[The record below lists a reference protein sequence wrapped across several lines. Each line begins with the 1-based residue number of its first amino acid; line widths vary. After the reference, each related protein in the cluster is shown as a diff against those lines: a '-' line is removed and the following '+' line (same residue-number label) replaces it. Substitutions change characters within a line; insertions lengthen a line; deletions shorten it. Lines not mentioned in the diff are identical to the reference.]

1 MRKCSL
7 ATSTIV
13 LLLLISQSLFAGDI
27 ERRQAKRIHDR
38 LTGVPPSES
47 VLNEMED
54 RISNSA
60 NSHYDPSGK
69 TAAEIALQDPAFYNV
84 TLKNWAAPW
93 TNEEQTIFTP
103 LNDYTA
109 TVIGMVRDDIDF
121 RKILYEDIIYTGN
134 FNLLNKDGQ
143 LITPYHNEDNLH
155 YQELEALGPEDGD
168 LSDIN
173 ILQKKD
179 QSAVTQLDEAATAGV
194 ITTRASAR
202 AFLIQGT
209 NRALFR
215 FTMLN
220 HLCNDL
226 EQIKDNS
233 RTPDRVHQDVAR
245 SPGGDSQI
253 YLNSCVGC
261 HAGMDGLLGAY
272 AYLDLA
278 FTEDGDGE
286 VNENTAALEYTPGEV
301 QAKYLI
307 NSNNFKQGFITTDDS
322 WINYWRNGPNA
333 LLGWNDYPGVQKDA
347 KGHSYGNGPKS
358 MGKELAYSDAFAQCQ
373 VKKAFKVVCFRDP
386 DNYAADR
393 SEVSTIVGDFVASG
407 YKMKRVF
414 RDVAAYCKGN

>member
-1 MRKCSL
+1 MLIRSL
-7 ATSTIV
+7 TSSA
-13 LLLLISQSLFAGDI
+13 LLLTLLISQSLIAGDL

-38 LTGVPPSES
+38 LTGVPPSS
-47 VLNEMED
+47 TVLDSMEAALLLD
-54 RISNSA
+54 
-60 NSHYDPSGK
+60 DTGK
-69 TAAEIALQDPAFYNV
+69 TAAEIALADPAFYNV

-121 RKILYEDIIYTGN
+121 RKLLYGDIIYTGN
-134 FNLLNKDGQ
+134 SSLLTN
-143 LITPYHNEDNLH
+143 PYSNTNNNH
-155 YQELEALGPEDGD
+155 YEELEGLGPVNGD
-168 LSDIN
+168 LSDPT
-173 ILQKKD
+173 ILIGGD
-179 QSAVTQLDEAATAGV
+179 PDDGATPQSAFTGLDSNATAGV

-202 AFLIQGT
+202 AFLIEGT

-220 HLCNDL
+220 HLCSDL

-272 AYLDLA
+272 AYYDLA
-278 FTEDGDGE
+278 FNKDANGE
-286 VNENTAALEYTPGEV
+286 VIENSAQIDYSGDQAEPV
-301 QAKYLI
+301 QPKYLI
-307 NSNNFKQGFITTDDS
+307 NANNFKQGYITIDDS
-322 WINYWRNGPNA
+322 WVNYWRNGPNA
-333 LLGWNDYPGVQKDA
+333 LLGWNNDYPGIQIDS
-347 KGHSYGNGPKS
+347 KGHSYGNGAKT
-358 MGKELAYSDAFAQCQ
+358 MGMELAHSDAFAQCQ
-373 VKKAFKVVCFRDP
+373 VKKAFKAVCLRDP

-393 SEVSTIVGDFVASG
+393 TEVSSIVTDFRASG
-407 YKMKRVF
+407 FKMKQVF

>member
-1 MRKCSL
+1 MQKSSL
-7 ATSTIV
+7 ATSAVI
-13 LLLLISQSLFAGDI
+13 LLLLISQSLFAGDQ

-38 LTGVPPSES
+38 LTGVPPSAS
-47 VLNEMED
+47 VLNSMETAL
-54 RISNSA
+54 ISDA
-60 NSHYDPSGK
+60 SGK

-121 RKILYEDIIYTGN
+121 REILYGDIIYTGN

-143 LITPYHNEDNLH
+143 PITPYHNVDNLH
-155 YQELEALGPEDGD
+155 YQELEALGPVDGD

-173 ILQKKD
+173 ILQKKA

-202 AFLIQGT
+202 AFLILGT

-272 AYLDLA
+272 AYLDLT
-278 FTEDGDGE
+278 TEDGNGE
-286 VNENTAALEYTPGEV
+286 VTEDAANLKLLYTAGTVRP
-301 QAKYLI
+301 KYLI

-333 LLGWNDYPGVQKDA
+333 LLGWNDYPDVQKDA
-347 KGHSYGNGPKS
+347 KGHAYGNGPKS
-358 MGKELAYSDAFAQCQ
+358 MGKELAYSEAFAQCQ
-373 VKKAFKVVCFRDP
+373 VKKAFKAVCFRDP

-393 SEVSTIVGDFVASG
+393 SEVNNIVSDFKAG
-407 YKMKRVF
+407 FRMKQVF

>member
-1 MRKCSL
+1 MLIRSL
-7 ATSTIV
+7 TSSA
-13 LLLLISQSLFAGDI
+13 LLLTLLISQSLIAGDL

-38 LTGVPPSES
+38 LTGVPPSS
-47 VLNEMED
+47 TVLDSMEAALLLD
-54 RISNSA
+54 
-60 NSHYDPSGK
+60 DTGK
-69 TAAEIALQDPAFYNV
+69 TAAEIALADPAFYNV

-121 RKILYEDIIYTGN
+121 RKLLYGDIIYTGN
-134 FNLLNKDGQ
+134 SSLLTN
-143 LITPYHNEDNLH
+143 PYSNTNNNH
-155 YQELEALGPEDGD
+155 YEELEGLGPVNGD
-168 LSDIN
+168 LSDPT
-173 ILQKKD
+173 ILIGGD
-179 QSAVTQLDEAATAGV
+179 PDDGATPQSAFTGLDSNATAGV

-202 AFLIQGT
+202 AFLIEGT

-220 HLCNDL
+220 HLCSDL

-272 AYLDLA
+272 AYYDLA
-278 FTEDGDGE
+278 FNKDANGE
-286 VNENTAALEYTPGEV
+286 VIENSAQIDYSGDQAEPV
-301 QAKYLI
+301 QPKYLI
-307 NSNNFKQGFITTDDS
+307 NANNFKQGYITTDDS
-322 WINYWRNGPNA
+322 WVNYWRNGPNA
-333 LLGWNDYPGVQKDA
+333 LLGWNNDYPGIQIDS
-347 KGHSYGNGPKS
+347 KGHSYGNGAKT
-358 MGKELAYSDAFAQCQ
+358 MGMELAHSDAFAQCQ
-373 VKKAFKVVCFRDP
+373 VKKAFKAVCLRDP

-393 SEVSTIVGDFVASG
+393 TEVSSIVTDFRASG
-407 YKMKRVF
+407 FKMKQVF

>member
-13 LLLLISQSLFAGDI
+13 LLLLISQSLFAGDL

-38 LTGVPPSES
+38 LTGVPPSAA
-47 VLNEMED
+47 VLDSMEAALLAD
-54 RISNSA
+54 NT
-60 NSHYDPSGK
+60 GK

-84 TLKNWAAPW
+84 TLKNWTAPW

-109 TVIGMVRDDIDF
+109 TVIGMVRDDVDF
-121 RKILYEDIIYTGN
+121 RELLFGDIIYTGATSS
-134 FNLLNKDGQ
+134 LSLS
-143 LITPYHNEDNLH
+143 PYSNSNNNH
-155 YQELEALGPEDGD
+155 YEELEALGPVTGD
-168 LSDIN
+168 LSDDS
-173 ILQKKD
+173 ILIKQL
-179 QSAVTQLDEAATAGV
+179 QSSVTGLSSSATAGV

-286 VNENTAALEYTPGEV
+286 VIENTAALEYTPGEV

-373 VKKAFKVVCFRDP
+373 VKKAFKAVCFRDP

-407 YKMKRVF
+407 YKMKQVF

>member
-38 LTGVPPSES
+38 LTGVPPSAA
-47 VLNEMED
+47 VLDSMEAALLAD
-54 RISNSA
+54 NT
-60 NSHYDPSGK
+60 GK

-84 TLKNWAAPW
+84 TLKNWTAPW

-109 TVIGMVRDDIDF
+109 TVIGMVRDDVDF
-121 RKILYEDIIYTGN
+121 RELLFGDIIYTGATSS
-134 FNLLNKDGQ
+134 LSLS
-143 LITPYHNEDNLH
+143 PYSNSNNNH
-155 YQELEALGPEDGD
+155 YEELEALGPVTGD
-168 LSDIN
+168 LSDDS
-173 ILQKKD
+173 ILIKQL
-179 QSAVTQLDEAATAGV
+179 QSSVTGLSSSATAGV

-373 VKKAFKVVCFRDP
+373 VKKAFKAVCFRDS

-407 YKMKRVF
+407 YKMKQVF
-414 RDVAAYCKGN
+414 RDVAAYCKGNYRDAQ

>member
-1 MRKCSL
+1 MRKRSF
-7 ATSTIV
+7 ATGTVI
-13 LLLLISQSLFAGDI
+13 LLLLISQSLFAGDL

-38 LTGVPPSES
+38 LAGVPPSAS
-47 VLNEMED
+47 VLDAMEAALLTD
-54 RISNSA
+54 A
-60 NSHYDPSGK
+60 SGK
-69 TAAEIALQDPAFYNV
+69 TAAEIALEAPAFYNV
-84 TLKNWAAPW
+84 TLKNYVAPW

-109 TVIGMVRDDIDF
+109 TVIGMVRDDLDF
-121 RKILYEDIIYTGN
+121 RQLLFGDIIYTGASSLGISAYSN
-134 FNLLNKDGQ
+134 SNN
-143 LITPYHNEDNLH
+143 NH
-155 YQELEALGPEDGD
+155 YQELEALGPVDGD
-168 LSDIN
+168 LSDTN
-173 ILQKKD
+173 ILVGPQT
-179 QSAVTQLDEAATAGV
+179 QSSVTGLASDATAGV

-202 AFLIQGT
+202 AFLILGT

-261 HAGMDGLLGAY
+261 HAGMDGLLGGY

-278 FTEDGDGE
+278 FTEDANGE
-286 VNENTAALEYTPGEV
+286 VIENTAALEYTPGEV

-347 KGHSYGNGPKS
+347 KGHAYGNGPKS
-358 MGKELAYSDAFAQCQ
+358 MGKELAYSEAFAQCQ
-373 VKKAFKVVCFRDP
+373 VKKAFKAVCFRDP
-386 DNYAADR
+386 DNYALDR
-393 SEVSTIVGDFVASG
+393 SEVDAIVTDFKGSG
-407 YKMKRVF
+407 FRMKQVF

>member
-1 MRKCSL
+1 MRYRSL
-7 ATSTIV
+7 VTSAV
-13 LLLLISQSLFAGDI
+13 LLLLLTSQSLFAGDQ

-38 LTGVPPSES
+38 LTGVPPSAS
-47 VLNEMED
+47 VLNSME
-54 RISNSA
+54 SA
-60 NSHYDPSGK
+60 LLSDASGK

-121 RKILYEDIIYTGN
+121 RELLFGDIIYTGN
-134 FNLLNKDGQ
+134 SSSLS
-143 LITPYHNEDNLH
+143 ISPYSNSNNNH
-155 YQELEALGPEDGD
+155 YEELEALGPVAGD
-168 LSDIN
+168 LSDTS
-173 ILQKKD
+173 ILIKQV
-179 QSAVTQLDEAATAGV
+179 QSSVTGLASSATAGV

-202 AFLIQGT
+202 AFLILGT

-272 AYLDLA
+272 AYLDL
-278 FTEDGDGE
+278 TTQDGSGE
-286 VNENTAALEYTPGEV
+286 VKEDAANLKLLYSAGTVRP
-301 QAKYLI
+301 KYLI

-358 MGKELAYSDAFAQCQ
+358 MGKELAYSEAFAQCQ
-373 VKKAFKVVCFRDP
+373 VKKAFKAVCFRDP
-386 DNYAADR
+386 DNYALDR
-393 SEVSTIVGDFVASG
+393 SEVDNIVTDFKSSG
-407 YKMKRVF
+407 FKMKRVF

>member
-1 MRKCSL
+1 MRKRSF
-7 ATSTIV
+7 ATGTVI
-13 LLLLISQSLFAGDI
+13 LLLLISQSLFAGDL

-38 LTGVPPSES
+38 LAGVPPSAS
-47 VLNEMED
+47 VLDAMEAALLTD
-54 RISNSA
+54 A
-60 NSHYDPSGK
+60 SGK

-109 TVIGMVRDDIDF
+109 TVIGMVRDDTDF
-121 RKILYEDIIYTGN
+121 RQLLFGDIIYTGASSLPISGYSN
-134 FNLLNKDGQ
+134 SNN
-143 LITPYHNEDNLH
+143 NH
-155 YQELEALGPEDGD
+155 YEELEALGPETGD
-168 LSDIN
+168 LSN
-173 ILQKKD
+173 PAILVGSQ
-179 QSAVTQLDEAATAGV
+179 QSTVTDLAPNATAGV

-202 AFLIQGT
+202 AFLILGT

-261 HAGMDGLLGAY
+261 HAGMDGLLGGY

-278 FTEDGDGE
+278 FTEDANGE
-286 VNENTAALEYTPGEV
+286 VIENTAALEYTPGEV

-347 KGHSYGNGPKS
+347 KGHAYGNGPKS
-358 MGKELAYSDAFAQCQ
+358 MGKELAYSEAFAQCQ
-373 VKKAFKVVCFRDP
+373 VKKAFKAVCFRDP
-386 DNYAADR
+386 DNYALDR
-393 SEVSTIVGDFVASG
+393 SEVDAIVTDFKGSG
-407 YKMKRVF
+407 FRMKQVF

>member
-1 MRKCSL
+1 MQKSSL
-7 ATSTIV
+7 ATSAVI
-13 LLLLISQSLFAGDI
+13 LLLLTSQSLFAGDL

-38 LTGVPPSES
+38 LTGVPPSAS
-47 VLNEMED
+47 VLNSMETAL
-54 RISNSA
+54 ISDA
-60 NSHYDPSGK
+60 SGK

-109 TVIGMVRDDIDF
+109 TVIGMVRDDVDF
-121 RKILYEDIIYTGN
+121 RQLLFGDIIYTGAGSLGISAYN
-134 FNLLNKDGQ
+134 NSN
-143 LITPYHNEDNLH
+143 NNH
-155 YQELEALGPEDGD
+155 YEELEALGPVTGD
-168 LSDIN
+168 LSN
-173 ILQKKD
+173 PSILVGSP
-179 QSAVTQLDEAATAGV
+179 QSTVTGLDPNATAGV

-202 AFLIQGT
+202 AFLILGT

-261 HAGMDGLLGAY
+261 HAGMDGLLGGY
-272 AYLDLA
+272 AYLDLT
-278 FTEDGDGE
+278 TEDGNGE
-286 VNENTAALEYTPGEV
+286 VTEDAANLKLLYTAGTVRP
-301 QAKYLI
+301 KYLI

-347 KGHSYGNGPKS
+347 KGHAYGNGPKS

-373 VKKAFKVVCFRDP
+373 VKKAFKAVCFRDP

-393 SEVSTIVGDFVASG
+393 SKVDNIVSDFKDG
-407 YKMKRVF
+407 FRMKQVF

>member
-1 MRKCSL
+1 MQKCSI
-7 ATSTIV
+7 ATSAV
-13 LLLLISQSLFAGDI
+13 LLLLLISQSLLAGDL

-38 LTGVPPSES
+38 LTGVPPSATVLSNMES
-47 VLNEMED
+47 ALITD
-54 RISNSA
+54 A
-60 NSHYDPSGK
+60 SGK
-69 TAAEIALQDPAFYNV
+69 TAAEIALLDPAFYNV

-121 RKILYEDIIYTGN
+121 RQLLFGDIIYTGPSSLSN
-134 FNLLNKDGQ
+134 
-143 LITPYHNEDNLH
+143 PYSNSNNNH
-155 YQELEALGPEDGD
+155 YEELEALGPVTGD
-168 LSDIN
+168 LSDPA
-173 ILQKKD
+173 ILVGSP
-179 QSAVTQLDEAATAGV
+179 QSTVTGLDSSATAGV
-194 ITTRASAR
+194 ITTRAPAR
-202 AFLIQGT
+202 AFLILGT

-261 HAGMDGLLGAY
+261 HAGMDGLLGGY

-278 FTEDGDGE
+278 FTEDANGE
-286 VNENTAALEYTPGEV
+286 VVENTAALEYTPGEV

-333 LLGWNDYPGVQKDA
+333 LLGWNDYPGVRKDA

-358 MGKELAYSDAFAQCQ
+358 LGQELAYSEAFAQCQ
-373 VKKAFKVVCFRDP
+373 VKKAFKAVCFRDP

-393 SEVSTIVGDFVASG
+393 SEVNNIVTDFKSSG
-407 YKMKRVF
+407 FMMKQVF

>member
-7 ATSTIV
+7 ATSTFV
-13 LLLLISQSLFAGDI
+13 LLLLISQSLFAADLQ
-27 ERRQAKRIHDR
+27 RRQAKRIHDR

-54 RISNSA
+54 RMSNPA
-60 NSHYDPSGK
+60 NSHYDPFGR
-69 TAAEIALQDPAFYNV
+69 TAADLAISDPAFYNV
-84 TLKNWAAPW
+84 TLKNWTAPW

-109 TVIGMVRDDIDF
+109 TVIGMVRDDVDF
-121 RKILYEDIIYTGN
+121 RELLFGDIIYTGATSS
-134 FNLLNKDGQ
+134 LSLS
-143 LITPYHNEDNLH
+143 PYSNSNNNH
-155 YQELEALGPEDGD
+155 YEELEALGPVTGD
-168 LSDIN
+168 LSDDS
-173 ILQKKD
+173 ILIKQL
-179 QSAVTQLDEAATAGV
+179 QSSVTGLSSSATAGV

-286 VNENTAALEYTPGEV
+286 VIENTAALEYTPGEV

-373 VKKAFKVVCFRDP
+373 VKKAFKAVCFRDP

-407 YKMKRVF
+407 YKMKQVF